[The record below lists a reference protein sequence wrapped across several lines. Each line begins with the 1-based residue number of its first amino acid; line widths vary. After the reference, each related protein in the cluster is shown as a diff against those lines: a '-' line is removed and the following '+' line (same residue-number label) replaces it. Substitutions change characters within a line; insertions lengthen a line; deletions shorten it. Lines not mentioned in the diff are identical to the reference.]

1 MVTDLKGGYLHR
13 NDRRQIMH
21 HHLLRIAAALCGIV
35 AATPV
40 VAHPTLENQTA
51 TVGRPYKATFRMPH
65 GCDGAATVKVTVQ
78 IPEGVI
84 GVKPMPKPGWQVE
97 VVKGPYAK
105 AYPYFHGEIKEGART
120 VSWSGGK
127 LPDDFYDEFTFA
139 SVLAADLP
147 VDTRIYFPVI
157 QDCEKGSQRWS
168 DVAKPG
174 EDAHALKFPAPGLT
188 LVAQQR
194 TAQADTRTYKAGS
207 IVVEAPWSRATPGG
221 AKVAGGY
228 MKITNTGKEP
238 DRLVGGSLPV
248 AARMETHEMTTENG
262 VMKMR
267 HLPAG
272 LEIKPGETVELKPGG
287 YHLMFMDLRQG
298 LKDGQ
303 TIKGTLNFEK
313 AGPLEVEYRVGAI
326 GARDG
331 GGEHDNH

>member
-1 MVTDLKGGYLHR
+1 MVTTTLDQNHPRTTG
-13 NDRRQIMH
+13 DFIMH
-21 HHLLRIAAALCGIV
+21 HHVLWAAAAICGI
-35 AATPV
+35 ATATPAF
-40 VAHPTLENQTA
+40 AHPTLENQTA
-51 TVGRPYKATFRMPH
+51 VVGRPYKATFRVPH
-65 GCDGAATVKVTVQ
+65 GCEGAATVKVTVQ

-84 GVKPMPKPGWQVE
+84 GVKPMPKAGWQIE

-139 SVLAADLP
+139 SVLAGDLP
-147 VDTRIYFPVI
+147 VDTRIHFPVI
-157 QDCEKGSQRWS
+157 QDCEKGSARWV
-168 DVAKPG
+168 DIAKAG

-194 TAQADTRTYKAGS
+194 TAQADTRTYKAGP
-207 IVVEAPWSRATPGG
+207 IVIEAPWSRATPGG

-228 MKITNTGKEP
+228 MKITNTGNEP
-238 DRLVGGSLPV
+238 DRLVGGSL
-248 AARMETHEMTTENG
+248 AGAGRMEAHETATENG
-262 VMKMR
+262 VARMR
-267 HLPAG
+267 HLPGG

-303 TIKGTLNFEK
+303 TIKGTLKFEK
-313 AGPLEVEYRVGAI
+313 AGPVDVEYRVGAI
-326 GARDG
+326 GAG
-331 GGEHDNH
+331 GGEHRHH